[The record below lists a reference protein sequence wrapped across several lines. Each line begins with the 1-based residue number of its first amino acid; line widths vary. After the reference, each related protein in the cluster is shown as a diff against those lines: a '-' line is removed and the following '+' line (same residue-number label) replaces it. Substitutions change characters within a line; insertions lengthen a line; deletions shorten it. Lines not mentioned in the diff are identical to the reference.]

1 MDFEE
6 LRRRGVDSLEIRRAE
21 ERWREQRNEFKPP
34 DRQPDEVDATE
45 FQMENIMHLT
55 DGEISE
61 DDLAQL
67 GLWQASAWIDFLK
80 GHKEWEKELTELLY
94 CNDITVIV
102 ELWVKEIKRLAAD
115 MSEMEFWR
123 DKILITVVILF
134 ILGVILTGIFF

>member
-6 LRRRGVDSLEIRRAE
+6 LRRRGIDSLEIRRAE
-21 ERWREQRNEFKPP
+21 KRWREHLNEFKPP

-45 FQMENIMHLT
+45 FQKENIMRLAN
-55 DGEISE
+55 GEISE

-80 GHKEWEKELTELLY
+80 GHREYEMELTELLY
-94 CNDITVIV
+94 HNDITVMV
-102 ELWVKEIKRLAAD
+102 ELWVKEIKRLAVD
-115 MSEMEFWR
+115 MSEMEFWC

-134 ILGVILTGIFF
+134 ILGAILTGIFF